1 MDDRGIIFSLRREGN
16 TDPGLEYFP
25 LFTVIVPG
33 HNEEQ
38 VIEETVLNLKDLNYP
53 NYEVI
58 VVNDGQLGCHAGDP
72 RRLLTENASW
82 LRIIHLEPN
91 SGKSKALN
99 AAILVSRGEFMLT
112 IDADCLVDKD
122 VLQWMAVHLVNFPR
136 VGAVTG
142 NPRVRNRTSLLAK
155 IQVGEYSNIIGL
167 IKRTQRILG
176 KVLTASGVIAAYRRS
191 ASSRAASTATPS
203 PRTSTSPGSC
213 SASSRTSATSLG
225 PCAGSSSPRRSRAF
239 APAGGAGPGRRRGAR
254 GISTSGRTTVTAAW
268 SGFTSIRSG
277 ISLGHLSWP
286 WCFVWLSSSS

>member
-1 MDDRGIIFSLRREGN
+1 MSIYEIIGLFVFLYPLYMSIVWMIGGIIFCLRREGN

-25 LFTVIVPG
+25 FFTVIVPG

-58 VVNDGQLGCHAGDP
+58 VVNDGSSDTTREILD
-72 RRLLTENASW
+72 RLLTENSSW

-99 AAILVSRGEFMLT
+99 AGILVSRGEFMLT

-142 NPRVRNRTSLLAK
+142 NP
-155 IQVGEYSNIIGL
+155 
-167 IKRTQRILG
+167 
-176 KVLTASGVIAAYRRS
+176 
-191 ASSRAASTATPS
+191 
-203 PRTSTSPGSC
+203 
-213 SASSRTSATSLG
+213 
-225 PCAGSSSPRRSRAF
+225 
-239 APAGGAGPGRRRGAR
+239 
-254 GISTSGRTTVTAAW
+254 
-268 SGFTSIRSG
+268 
-277 ISLGHLSWP
+277 
-286 WCFVWLSSSS
+286 